1 MLQRAAETLPK
12 QINTTDRSYPARL
25 IESNQIWFA
34 TVLVIEFWFL
44 LNWDV
49 IDFITVY
56 CLVAPI

>member
-12 QINTTDRSYPARL
+12 QINTTDSSYPARL

-34 TVLVIEFWFL
+34 TVLVIEFWSL

-56 CLVAPI
+56 CLVGPI